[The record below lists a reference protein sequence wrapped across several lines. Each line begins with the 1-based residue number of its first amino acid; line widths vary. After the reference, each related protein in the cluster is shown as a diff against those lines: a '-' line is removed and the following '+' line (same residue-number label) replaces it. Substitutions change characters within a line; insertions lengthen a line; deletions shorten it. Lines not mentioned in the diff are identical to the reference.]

1 LGEPRDQSEFRFRQS
16 KIGNPKSKIGC
27 GVICVGLLVQKY
39 GGTSVASIE
48 RIKLVAAKVA
58 AAKRAGK
65 DVIVVVSAMAGETN
79 RLIALAQEISQLP
92 DEREKDVLIATGE
105 QVTVALLSLAL
116 KEIGQPARS
125 YLGHQVRIETDNAYG
140 KARIL
145 SIDSTKIVEALK
157 TGEVVVIAGFQGVDV
172 DDNITTLGRGG
183 SDTSAV
189 ALAAFLNAEACEIY
203 TDVEGVFSTDPRI
216 CPKAKKLGK
225 VSYDEMIELAS
236 TGAKVLEIRS
246 VEFAKKFAVRVHVRS
261 TFTELEGTWLVEED
275 ESMSDVLVSGVACD
289 KNEAKITLLR
299 VPDKPGLAA
308 QLFGPIADAHIV
320 VDMIIQNASEDGTT
334 DLTFTVPKADHQR
347 ALAIVEK
354 ALPAVHAKG
363 IKVDPDIAKI
373 SVVGVGMRT
382 HAGVAAT
389 MFQVLAREQINI
401 QMISTSEIKISV
413 VIAAGQAD
421 QAVRAL
427 HEAFITH

>member
-1 LGEPRDQSEFRFRQS
+1 M
-16 KIGNPKSKIGC
+16 
-27 GVICVGLLVQKY
+27 GLLVQKY
-39 GGTSVASIE
+39 GGTSVASVD

-58 AAKRAGK
+58 EAKKAGK
-65 DVIVVVSAMAGETN
+65 DVVVVVSAMAGETN
-79 RLIALAQEISQLP
+79 RLIALAQEISKIP

-116 KEIGQPARS
+116 KELGQPARS
-125 YLGHQVRIETDNAYG
+125 YLGHQVRIETDKAYG

-145 SIDSTKIVEALK
+145 SIDSTKIVQALSA
-157 TGEVVVIAGFQGVDV
+157 GDVVVVAGFQGVDE

-189 ALAAFLNAEACEIY
+189 ALAAFLNAEACEIF
-203 TDVEGVFSTDPRI
+203 TDVDGVFTTDPRI

-225 VSYDEMIELAS
+225 ISYDEMIELAS

-246 VEFAKKFAVRVHVRS
+246 VEFAKKFAVPVHVRS
-261 TFTELEGTWLVEED
+261 TFSEVEGTWLVEED
-275 ESMSDVLVSGVACD
+275 QSMTDVLVSGVACD

-299 VPDKPGLAA
+299 VPDQPGLAA
-308 QLFGPIADAHIV
+308 QVFGPIADAHIV

-334 DLTFTVPKADHQR
+334 DMTFTVPKADHQK

-363 IKVDPDIAKI
+363 IKVDTDIAKI

-389 MFQVLAREQINI
+389 MFQVLAREKINI

-413 VIAAGQAD
+413 V
-421 QAVRAL
+421 
-427 HEAFITH
+427 

>member
-1 LGEPRDQSEFRFRQS
+1 MS
-16 KIGNPKSKIGC
+16 
-27 GVICVGLLVQKY
+27 LLVQKY
-39 GGTSVASIE
+39 GGTSVGSIE
-48 RIKLVAAKVA
+48 RIKHVAAKVA
-58 AAKRAGK
+58 AAKRAGHRL
-65 DVIVVVSAMAGETN
+65 VVVVSAMAGETN
-79 RLIALAQEISQLP
+79 RLIGLAQQISPIP
-92 DEREKDVLIATGE
+92 DEREKDVLLASGE
-105 QVTVALLSLAL
+105 QVSVALLSLAIKDL
-116 KEIGQPARS
+116 GLSARS
-125 YLGHQVRIETDNAYG
+125 YLGHQVRIATDKAYG

-145 SIDSTKIVEALK
+145 SIDSKRIVQALAV
-157 TGEVVVIAGFQGVDV
+157 GEVVVVAGFQGVDE

-189 ALAAFLNAEACEIY
+189 ALAAFLNADACEIF
-203 TDVEGVFSTDPRI
+203 TDVEGVFTTDPRI
-216 CPKAKKLGK
+216 CPKAKKLAK

-246 VEFAKKFAVRVHVRS
+246 VEFAKKFSVPVHVRS
-261 TFTELEGTWLVEED
+261 TFSDVEGTWLVEED

-308 QLFGPIADAHIV
+308 QIFGPIADAHIV

-334 DLTFTVPKADHQR
+334 DMTFTVPNADHQK

-354 ALPAVHAKG
+354 ALPGVQAKG
-363 IKVDPDIAKI
+363 IKVDTDIAKV

-389 MFQVLAREQINI
+389 MFQVLAREGINI

-413 VIAAGQAD
+413 VIAAAHAD

-427 HEAFITH
+427 HDAFIGN

>member
-1 LGEPRDQSEFRFRQS
+1 MS
-16 KIGNPKSKIGC
+16 
-27 GVICVGLLVQKY
+27 LLVQKY
-39 GGTSVASIE
+39 GGTSVGSIE
-48 RIKLVAAKVA
+48 RIKHVAAKVA

-65 DVIVVVSAMAGETN
+65 DVVVVVSAMAGETN
-79 RLIALAQEISQLP
+79 RLIALAQEISKIP

-140 KARIL
+140 KASIL
-145 SIDSTKIVEALK
+145 SIDSTKIIDALK
-157 TGEVVVIAGFQGVDV
+157 TGEVVVVAGFQGVDE

-189 ALAAFLNAEACEIY
+189 ALAAFLNAEACEIF

-225 VSYDEMIELAS
+225 ISYDEMIELAS

-246 VEFAKKFAVRVHVRS
+246 VEFAKKFAVPVHVRS
-261 TFTELEGTWLVEED
+261 AFSEAEGTWLIEED

-289 KNEAKITLLR
+289 KNEAKITLQR

-308 QLFGPIADAHIV
+308 QVFGPIADAHIV

-334 DLTFTVPKADHQR
+334 DMTFTVPKADHQK

-354 ALPAVHAKG
+354 ALPAMHAKG

-382 HAGVAAT
+382 HAGVAAK
-389 MFQVLAREQINI
+389 MFEVLAREKINI

-413 VIAAGQAD
+413 VIAAEQSD

-427 HEAFITH
+427 HDAFIR

>member
-1 LGEPRDQSEFRFRQS
+1 MG
-16 KIGNPKSKIGC
+16 
-27 GVICVGLLVQKY
+27 VGLLVQKY
-39 GGTSVASIE
+39 GGSSVGSID
-48 RIKLVAAKVA
+48 RIKHVAAKVA
-58 AAKRAGK
+58 AAKKTGK
-65 DVIVVVSAMAGETN
+65 DVVVVVSAMAGETN
-79 RLIALAQEISQLP
+79 RLIALAQEISPIP

-116 KEIGQPARS
+116 KELGQPARS

-145 SIDSTKIVEALK
+145 SIDSTKIIEALK
-157 TGEVVVIAGFQGVDV
+157 TGEVVVVAGFQGVDEN
-172 DDNITTLGRGG
+172 DNITTLGRGG

-189 ALAAFLNAEACEIY
+189 ALAAFLNADACEIY

-246 VEFAKKFAVRVHVRS
+246 VEFAKNYSVPVHVRS

-334 DLTFTVPKADHQR
+334 DMTFTVPKADHQR

-389 MFQVLAREQINI
+389 MFEVLAREQINI

-413 VIAAGQAD
+413 VIAAQQAD

-427 HEAFITH
+427 HDAFIGN